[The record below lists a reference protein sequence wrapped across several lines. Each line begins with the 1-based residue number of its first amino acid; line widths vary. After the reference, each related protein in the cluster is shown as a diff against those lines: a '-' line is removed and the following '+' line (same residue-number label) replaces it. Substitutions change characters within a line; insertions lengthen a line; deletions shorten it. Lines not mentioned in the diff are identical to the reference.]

1 MSDTKRVHGDSVHDL
16 APLYALDVLDAQE
29 KSEFEEH
36 LRAGC
41 EACTQDLRSFEGV
54 TTAIGESVA
63 APPPEGARQKLM
75 ARIGGKPGLPGVLLQ
90 QPGLLISRS
99 HELAWK
105 PMADGIAYK
114 PLFEDDARRYN
125 TCLVRMEAGA
135 RYPSHRHQEIEE
147 LFLLSGELNVENQV
161 MRPGDYCRAD
171 SGTIHG
177 ETFTETGCL
186 FLLLASQDNQVLEQ
200 HSAH

>member
-1 MSDTKRVHGDSVHDL
+1 MMPGESVHEL
-16 APLYALDVLDAQE
+16 APLYALDALDTHE
-29 KSEFEEH
+29 KEAFEEH
-36 LRAGC
+36 LRTGC
-41 EACTQDLRSFEGV
+41 EACARDLRSFEAV
-54 TTAIGESVA
+54 ATAIGESVA
-63 APPPEGARQKLM
+63 APPPAELRQKLM
-75 ARIGGKPGLPGVLLQ
+75 ARISGKPGIPGILLGQ
-90 QPGLLISRS
+90 SGVLISRS

-105 PMADGIAYK
+105 PMAEGIAYK
-114 PLFEDDARRYN
+114 PLFEDGVRRYN

-147 LFLLSGELNVENQV
+147 LFMLSGELNVENQV
-161 MRPGDYCRAD
+161 MRTGDYCRAD

-186 FLLLASQDNQVLEQ
+186 FLLLASQDNQVVQQ